1 MKRLILFIVMV
12 IMVVGTCFAQQL
24 KVVKELSKDM
34 SSTDAVNSKY
44 VKYDYNKKPC
54 GLIRLGLLDPEA
66 TFEGNIVYKEYMYDK
81 SEWWIY
87 MPGEISDYI
96 VIYAKGCLPFTYN
109 FKTAIESGATYF
121 MLIEKPMGQ
130 TVEDIQTENFLVIR
144 CTTPADAKIFI
155 NDEYAG
161 KGEVSK
167 YLPVY
172 KEHTYR
178 VEAPLYHTETG
189 TVRLSAENTMEKNIT
204 LKPAFGYLQINT
216 NPQGATVEI
225 NGEPYSELTP
235 FTTKKMASGVYTI
248 QAFKEMYKQVTAQA
262 VVEDGKT
269 TRVNIDLIPNFG
281 EVKLTTTDNDA
292 RIYIDN
298 DYKALGRWSGKLSIG
313 THRIEAKKDKHTAY
327 AKTINVQQG
336 QTIIETIPALQPI
349 CGKLKI
355 SSTPLGATINIDGKD
370 YGTTPKVI
378 QELLI
383 GTHTI
388 TLTKAGC
395 TSTTKQINMEEGKM
409 AECDMTL
416 QEGTVVKIETD
427 KYGDKLYVDGDY
439 IGTSPMETRLTF
451 GSHKVEADR
460 GGKRVSKQINVTVG
474 STQSVSLAFLEN
486 RTFTVN
492 GVSFTMIVV
501 KGGSYTMGCTSEQ
514 RRDCYSNEK
523 PAHREYV
530 SDFMIGETEV
540 TQALWQAVMGSNP
553 SYFTGDMQRPVESVS
568 WDDCQTFIRK
578 LNQLTGENFRLPT
591 EVEWE
596 YAARGGNQS
605 QGYKYSGSNNVGTVA
620 WYYDNSGNTTHRV
633 KTKQPNELG
642 IYDMS
647 GNVYEWCQDKWCDD
661 YNSPRNSSYR
671 VLRGGSWNSIA
682 RSVRV
687 SCRNSRYPDNRHNV
701 SGLRLAF

>member
-87 MPGEISDYI
+87 MTGEISDYL

-281 EVKLTTTDNDA
+281 EVKLTTADNDA

-313 THRIEAKKDKHTAY
+313 THKIEAKKDKHTAY
-327 AKTINVQQG
+327 SKTINVQQG
-336 QTIIETIPALQPI
+336 QTIIETIAALQPI

-355 SSTPLGATINIDGKD
+355 TSTPLGATINIDGKD

-383 GTHTI
+383 GTHTV
-388 TLTKAGC
+388 TLTKTGY
-395 TSTTKQINMEEGKM
+395 TSATKQINIEEGKM

-416 QEGTVVKIETD
+416 QEGNVVKIETD

-451 GSHKVEADR
+451 GSHKVEAER
-460 GGKRVSKQINVTVG
+460 GGKRVSKQINVTEG

-486 RTFTVN
+486 RTFTVK
-492 GVSFTMIVV
+492 GVSFTMIAVE
-501 KGGSYTMGCTSEQ
+501 GGSYTMGCTSEQ
-514 RRDCYSNEK
+514 GSDCSGNEK

-540 TQALWQAVMGSNP
+540 TQELWQAVMGSKP
-553 SYFTGDMQRPVESVS
+553 SRFIGDMQRPVENVS
-568 WDDCQTFIRK
+568 WGECQTFISK
-578 LNQLTGENFRLPT
+578 LNQLTGGNFRLPT
-591 EVEWE
+591 EAEWE
-596 YAARGGNQS
+596 YAARGGNKS
-605 QGYKYSGSNNVGTVA
+605 RGYKYSGSNNVGTVA
-620 WYYDNSGNTTHRV
+620 WYNDNSGRTTHRV

-647 GNVYEWCQDKWCDD
+647 GNVWEWCQDRWCDD
-661 YNSPRNSSYR
+661 YNSPRNSGSS
-671 VLRGGSWNSIA
+671 VLRGGSCYYDA
-682 RSVRV
+682 RYVRV
-687 SCRNSRYPDNRHNV
+687 SCRHYYNSFNSCYYR
-701 SGLRLAF
+701 GLRLAF

>member
-1 MKRLILFIVMV
+1 MKKLIIFLVSV
-12 IMVVGTCFAQQL
+12 IFSVVCFAQQL
-24 KVVKELSKDM
+24 RVVEELHKDENN
-34 SSTDAVNSKY
+34 TLAIKY
-44 VKYDYNKKPC
+44 PKKDYSGKLC
-54 GLIRLGLLDPEA
+54 GLIRLGMVIPDAE
-66 TFEGNIVYKEYMYDK
+66 FEGDIIHAEYKK
-81 SEWWIY
+81 GEWWIY
-87 MPGEISDYI
+87 MIDGASWLTI
-96 VIYAKGCLPFTYN
+96 
-109 FKTAIESGATYF
+109 KTNKYTPLRLELKKSIESATTYV
-121 MLIEKPMGQ
+121 MTIEKPNSTQDETYEMS
-130 TVEDIQTENFLVIR
+130 ENFLVIE
-144 CTTPADAKIFI
+144 CNTPNDAKIYI
-155 NDEYAG
+155 NDMYEG
-161 KGEVSK
+161 NGQISK
-167 YLPVY
+167 FLSIYEDYRY
-172 KEHTYR
+172 K
-178 VEAPLYHTETG
+178 VEAPMYHTEEG
-189 TVRLSAENTMEKNIT
+189 TVRLSANETTVLKIN
-204 LKPAFGYLQINT
+204 LKPAFGYLNITT
-216 NPQGATVEI
+216 NPQGAKVEI

-269 TRVNIDLIPNFG
+269 TRVNINLIPNFG
-281 EVKLTTTDNDA
+281 EVKLTTADNDA

-313 THRIEAKKDKHTAY
+313 IHKIEVKKDKHTAY

-355 SSTPLGATINIDGKD
+355 TSSPLGATINIDGKD

-383 GTHTI
+383 GTHTV
-388 TLTKAGC
+388 TLNKAGY
-395 TSTTKQINMEEGKM
+395 TSATKQINIEEGKM

-416 QEGTVVKIETD
+416 QEGNVVKIETD
-427 KYGDKLYVDGDY
+427 KYGDKLYVDGQY

-451 GSHKVEADR
+451 GNHKVEAER
-460 GGKRVSKQINVTVG
+460 EGKRVSKQINVTEG
-474 STQSVSLAFLEN
+474 STQSVSLAFSGN

-492 GVSFTMIVV
+492 GVSFTMIAV

-514 RRDCYSNEK
+514 VADCENDEK
-523 PAHREYV
+523 PAHNEYV

-553 SYFTGDMQRPVESVS
+553 SYFTGDMQRPVEKVS

-591 EVEWE
+591 EAEWE
-596 YAARGGNQS
+596 YAARGGNKS
-605 QGYKYSGSNNVGTVA
+605 KGYKYSGSNNVGIVA
-620 WYYDNSGNTTHRV
+620 WYDGNSGNTTHRV

-647 GNVYEWCQDKWCDD
+647 GNVWEWCQDKWCSD
-661 YNSPRNSSYR
+661 YNSPRDYSIR
-671 VLRGGSWNSIA
+671 VLRGGSCYGFAWG
-682 RSVRV
+682 VRV
-687 SCRNSRYPDNRHNV
+687 SYRSDNYPGFRGDNF
-701 SGLRLAF
+701 GLRLAF